1 MSYQVLA
8 RKWRPTDFSE
18 VVGQEHVV
26 KALSNALD
34 QNKIHQA
41 YVLSGTRG
49 VGKTTIARILSK
61 SLNCEKGLD
70 SKPCHECPT
79 CISISEGSFM
89 DFQEI
94 DAASSRGVDDT
105 KQLLETVMYMP
116 SSSRYKVYLLDE
128 VHMLSAQSF
137 NMLLKTLEEPP
148 EHVIFI
154 LATTLPEKIPATVLS
169 RCLQFNLKN
178 LTPTQLKERLEV
190 ILKDEGISFDQGSI
204 SQIARAGR
212 GSLRDC
218 LTITD
223 QAIAYCNGEL
233 TDEGISEMLG
243 TLSFDHVNKLLASIV
258 SHDAKALLLQLK
270 EVSQLSI
277 DYMRL
282 MDLILETIQHL
293 AVAQISPES
302 LLDVDVKKEEIIAL
316 SDELTLDEVQI
327 LYQIG
332 LLAKRDMDLAPD
344 IANGFE
350 MALLRML
357 AFVPKEKNKEVYKK
371 KPINSEV
378 ETIQGEE
385 GSLKVNLAQ
394 GPESKISL
402 EEEGS
407 VEDLE
412 SSVKKLDA
420 IEAEEGSI
428 EESDVVKTNIQID
441 LSNWND
447 TFKLLDLDLGTK
459 QLASHCSFVRT
470 DDSVIYLSMPEEKL
484 ELFSGKHRQ
493 RLQESISIFL
503 GHDCN
508 VFFESGEIS
517 NQSPNKIKAA
527 EKDKIKIEAEN
538 AIKEDPNVKILLD
551 SVDGKIID
559 SSIEPRDSK

>member
-41 YVLSGTRG
+41 YVLSETRG

-128 VHMLSAQSF
+128 VHMLSPQSF

-293 AVAQISPES
+293 AIAQISPES

-316 SDELTLDEVQI
+316 SDGLTLDEVQI

-344 IANGFE
+344 IASGFE

-385 GSLKVNLAQ
+385 GSLKVNLKQ

-412 SSVKKLDA
+412 SSVKKIDA

-493 RLQESISIFL
+493 KLQESISIFL

-527 EKDKIKIEAEN
+527 DKDKIKIEAEN
-538 AIKEDPNVKILLD
+538 AIKEDPNIKILLD
-551 SVDGKIID
+551 SLDGKIID